1 MFKKIALAATLAL
14 LASTSAIAATPY
26 YAGVDLGQTKLD
38 GLSGRKTSF
47 GGFAGYNFN
56 ENFSAELGYRRLAS
70 FTYSGVDFDIDQT
83 ALSGI
88 GSFPVGEGFSLF
100 GRLGYNHVK
109 VKGHVNGFSAS
120 DSTSGTLVGIGASYT
135 FAPNIAARLEFQRP
149 SSDSNNLS
157 LGVSFGF

>member
-1 MFKKIALAATLAL
+1 MFKKLALAASLAL
-14 LASTSAIAATPY
+14 IASTSAIAATPY

-38 GLSGRKTSF
+38 GISGRKTSF

-56 ENFSAELGYRRLAS
+56 ENIAAEFGYRRLAS
-70 FTYSGVDFDIDQT
+70 FKYSGVDFDVDQI
-83 ALSGI
+83 ALSAV
-88 GSFPVGEGFSLF
+88 GSFPVGEGFSIF
-100 GRLGYNHVK
+100 GRLGYNRLNVDGK
-109 VKGHVNGFSAS
+109 ANGLKAS
-120 DSTSGTLVGIGASYT
+120 ESTSGALIGIGASYT